1 MKFLKINYTILDQN
15 PGWDGINHLVEWVG
29 RVCYHSHHLIKEGS
43 AENMVNAL
51 MRLNHGSPLEHGTVY
66 LHLNIPR
73 ETNVKWGKEDLYK
86 IFLKSFFNNNPYSRV
101 VEKDN
106 DYYITTNLRVI
117 FENKIEDK
125 TILDIVKEHP
135 EMFCETP
142 TEYHEKRISVYFEC
156 DRPTGES
163 FLRHRKGSFA
173 RESTR
178 YCNYSNEQKFGGE
191 LKIALPSHIESEA
204 YKIEQLNNDND
215 IPSLFNEAY
224 SCNSENPLIVWLF
237 ANKVAEWAYMRLTE
251 LGWKA
256 EQARCVL
263 PFDVYSPL
271 CMTMFESDWSHFFD
285 LRALNKTGLAHPDAQ
300 ALAKPLMETFTKLG
314 YYGMGNESV

>member
-1 MKFLKINYTILDQN
+1 
-15 PGWDGINHLVEWVG
+15 
-29 RVCYHSHHLIKEGS
+29 
-43 AENMVNAL
+43 

-101 VEKDN
+101 VEKGN

-237 ANKVAEWAYMRLTE
+237 ANKVAEWSYMRLTE